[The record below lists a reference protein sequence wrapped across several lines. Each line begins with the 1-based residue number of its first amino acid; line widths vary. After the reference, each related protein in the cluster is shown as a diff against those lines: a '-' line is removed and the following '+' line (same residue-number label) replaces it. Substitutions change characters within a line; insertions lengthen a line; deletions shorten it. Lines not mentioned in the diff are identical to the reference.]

1 MALIDKTAITYQL
14 KNVYGDQ
21 IVDLFNRQNMTYNMF
36 MKSGRKASYTPAGAG
51 YVFAARQSD
60 IESVGARAE
69 NAYLPEPLDAAGV
82 QFTITPKL
90 IYATLRLSGLAVEL
104 GKGDT
109 ASFVNVQGDAIANI
123 YKALIVDL
131 NRQCWGDGHG
141 EIGVLSTTATT
152 ATGTTWTITLNNDTG
167 VRYIRK
173 GMLLDFCESGTI
185 DTHSIA
191 QRVSSINPTTKVV
204 TMLAAAN
211 TYETYHPLGAS
222 YGAVAN
228 GQTIAS
234 GASVV
239 RSGSR
244 LGTAGAW
251 TTASTAYEICGLN
264 GLFDDGTLLAS
275 FQGQTI
281 ASYPEFVA
289 NILDNSAVKRELSID
304 LMLQAIDLTATRSDQ
319 TVERILTGLGQRRK
333 YFALLANDVR
343 YAPGVFKGG
352 YETLSFSQN
361 GQIQMTFDPHARP
374 NRMYFMPA
382 DGVKK
387 YELTPIGWGGMD
399 GNKMHWRSDYD
410 QATMFLR
417 TYTNLG
423 VEKRNA
429 LTLLDDL
436 TEPAALAW

>member
-1 MALIDKTAITYQL
+1 MAQIDTSAIAYQL
-14 KNVYGDQ
+14 KSVYGDQ
-21 IVDLFNRQNMTYNMF
+21 IIDLFNRQVMTYNMF
-36 MKSGRKASYTPAGAG
+36 MKSGRKATYAPGGTGF
-51 YVFAARQSD
+51 VFATRRSD

-69 NAYLPEPLDAAGV
+69 NAYLPEPLDADGV

-90 IYATLRLSGLAVEL
+90 LYATLRLSGLGMEV
-104 GKGDT
+104 GKGGVQ
-109 ASFVNVQGDAIANI
+109 SFVDVQGDAISNI
-123 YKALIVDL
+123 YKALITDL

-141 EIGVLSTTATT
+141 GLATLSAQATT
-152 ATGTTWTITLNNDTG
+152 LTGSVWTFTCANDTG
-167 VRYIRK
+167 VRYLRK

-185 DTHSIA
+185 DIHSIA
-191 QRVSSINPTTKVV
+191 QRIKSIDPTTKIV
-204 TMLAAAN
+204 TMLAAAD

-222 YGAVAN
+222 YGAVSN
-228 GQTIAS
+228 SQTIAS
-234 GASVV
+234 GATVV

-244 LGTAGAW
+244 LGTSGSW

-281 ASYPEFVA
+281 ATYPEFVA
-289 NILDNSAVKRELSID
+289 NIIDNSAVNRELSID
-304 LMLQAIDLTATRSDQ
+304 LMLQAMDLTSTRSDQ
-319 TVERILTGLGQRRK
+319 TVEMILSGLGQRRK

-343 YAPGVFKGG
+343 YAPGQFVGG
-352 YETLSFSQN
+352 YETLQFAQN
-361 GQIQMTFDPHARP
+361 GQVTMKFDPHARP

-399 GNKMHWRSDYD
+399 GQKMHWRDNYD

-417 TYTNLG
+417 TYTQLG

-436 TEPAALAW
+436 TEPTVNVW